1 MLFNNVP
8 FYDPPQR
15 KRMTSFDRS
24 APYSSFLPGIAGV
37 NGKPLWLYFVNR
49 GQAVACFG
57 TQDKDHAIMPFQSA
71 FLHQARV
78 EQEGFRTL
86 LRWREHDEWH
96 FYEPFRAAEEAARSL
111 DTTPSSLFLKE
122 EGNAKGLDFQVSY
135 TTVANE
141 TCPCLLRTV
150 TLKNSSATSRSLEI
164 LDGFPRLIPYGLN
177 HSASQNEPFVSLGYL
192 KIDGLEEG
200 LPFYRFLDA
209 PSYDHVIGKREAG
222 NFYFSF
228 AEDANGSL
236 PILAD
241 GDCVFGEGGSLAT
254 PLCFARGDALQLSA
268 QKTACMT
275 ASAFSHQTRELA
287 PGESVTWHTLCGS
300 AESFEVARDFRQRAM
315 GKGWVVRMQK
325 ASALE
330 VDKVLHRF
338 FMHGEEE
345 LFNQYIPMTFLDN
358 VLRGGL
364 PITLS
369 AGDRNHPLHVYNR
382 VHGDLERDY
391 NSFRL
396 SPTYYS
402 QGNGHY
408 RDVNQN
414 RRNDIW
420 FNPDI
425 GAGNLRYFFNLLR
438 LDGFNPME
446 CLGVVFRLD
455 EDVDAAVLVEEVG
468 LHDPEGMLA
477 DCISGEFAVGDLLGA
492 LEKSGVKQKE
502 RSLVLEKILA
512 VSSLHER
519 AEFGTG
525 FWIDH
530 WFYCF
535 DHLDRFGA
543 LFPDRVEH
551 LLLHEA
557 DYSYW
562 DDENRVLPRAERYL
576 LVGENLVHQMGQP
589 LVDPAK
595 KKMLAGRRDP
605 VNRVRVEGGKGSVY
619 TTNLL
624 EKILCLMLNKA
635 ASVAPSGLGLEM
647 EAGHPG
653 WLDSLNRLPY
663 MFGSSTSELFQL
675 LRAVRMLSDLLE
687 PLEVPV
693 QSWPRELG
701 TFLDEI
707 DQAVRMDDE
716 DPMLY
721 WQAANAAK
729 ESFRAETW
737 MGLSGEM
744 CEVDAERLGSFLT
757 SLDAFLLKLTGK
769 ITDDASGLPQTYFL
783 HKPEGWTLQR
793 DAEGNELLSVD
804 GYPRV
809 SVPGFTAEALPL
821 FLEAPVHALRICGD
835 DREAKRLCDSL
846 RESPLFDP
854 KLKMYILGDRMS
866 DYGASVGR
874 LGVWTAGWF
883 ENENVFLHMEH
894 KLLVSMYESGQ
905 YERLFESMR
914 DVMVPFQPPE
924 RYGRSPLENTSFI
937 TSSRHP
943 YPERHGRGYQP
954 RSSGTTAEVLDLFLR
969 MCFGDRPFRMEG
981 GELLFELAPS
991 LPAWIFTR
999 SASECEWV
1007 LPDGSKRQLSIEEN
1021 SFTVLFL
1028 GKTLVTYHNPE
1039 RENLIHSALK
1049 DEYFYRLCDHEGVV
1063 TEMPGPC
1070 LQGSWAHR
1078 VRKGEFDWIERR
1090 PGRR

>member
-1 MLFNNVP
+1 
-8 FYDPPQR
+8 
-15 KRMTSFDRS
+15 MTSFDRS
-24 APYSSFLPGIAGV
+24 APYSSFLPGIAGLY
-37 NGKPLWLYFVNR
+37 GKPLWLYFVNR

-86 LRWREHDEWH
+86 VRWQEADEWR
-96 FYEPFRAAEEAARSL
+96 FYEPFRAAEEAERSL
-111 DTTPSSLFLKE
+111 DTTPSRLFLSE
-122 EGNAKGLDFQVSY
+122 EANGLGMDFEVSY
-135 TTVANE
+135 TTVPGE
-141 TCPCLLRTV
+141 TCPCLLRSV
-150 TLKNSSATSRSLEI
+150 TLHNRSDVRRRLEI
-164 LDGFPRLIPYGLN
+164 LDGFSRLIPYGLT
-177 HSASQNEPFVSLGYL
+177 HAASQNEPFVSLGYL

-222 NFYFSF
+222 NFYFTIT
-228 AEDANGSL
+228 EDTQKSL

-241 GDCVFGEGGSLAT
+241 GDCVFGEGGSLAL
-254 PLCFARGDALQLSA
+254 PLRFARGEAIDLSA

-275 ASAFSHQTRELA
+275 ASAFSHHEVELEA
-287 PGESVTWHTLCGS
+287 GASVTWHTFCGS
-300 AESFEVARDFRQRAM
+300 AETFEAAREFRERAMSPGWVARKQEESD
-315 GKGWVVRMQK
+315 
-325 ASALE
+325 LE

-338 FMHGEEE
+338 FMHGEDE

-364 PITLS
+364 PMTLS
-369 AGDRNHPLHVYNR
+369 AGDRDHPLHVYNR

-391 NSFRL
+391 NCFSL
-396 SPTYYS
+396 SPTYFS

-420 FNPDI
+420 FHPDI

-446 CLGVVFRLD
+446 CLGVAFRLD
-455 EDVDAAVLVEEVG
+455 EEVDAAALVEKLG
-468 LHDPEGMLA
+468 LADPEGMLEA
-477 DCISGEFAVGDLLGA
+477 CIRGEFTVGALLGV
-492 LEKSGVKQKE
+492 LEKSGGMDKE
-502 RSLVLEKILA
+502 RSGVLENILA
-512 VSSLHER
+512 AACTHER
-519 AEFGTG
+519 AEYGTG

-543 LFPDRVEH
+543 LFPDRLEKV
-551 LLLHEA
+551 LLHEV

-576 LVGENLVHQMGQP
+576 LVGEGLIHQMGQP

-595 KKMLAGRRDP
+595 KKLLAGRRDG
-605 VNRVRVEGGKGSVY
+605 VNRVRCGHGKGRVY

-635 ASVAPSGLGLEM
+635 ASIAPSGFGLEM

-675 LRAVRMLSDLLE
+675 LRAVRMISDLLKSMKV
-687 PLEVPV
+687 PL
-693 QSWPRELG
+693 QCWPRELC
-701 TFLDEI
+701 TFFEEMAK
-707 DQAVRMDDE
+707 AVE
-716 DPMLY
+716 ENSGDPMAY
-721 WQAANAAK
+721 WRAANDAK
-729 ESFRAETW
+729 EAFRAETW
-737 MGLSGEM
+737 MGLSGGM
-744 CEVDAERLGSFLT
+744 CEVEGPVIQDFLT
-757 SLDAFLLKLTGK
+757 TLEGFLVKLAGK
-769 ITDDASGLPQTYFL
+769 VTDKESGLPQTYFL

-793 DAEGNELLSVD
+793 DGEGEPLLSAD

-809 SVPGFTAEALPL
+809 TVPEFTAEALPL
-821 FLEAPVHALRICGD
+821 FLEAPVHALRICEGKE
-835 DREAKRLCDSL
+835 EAAGLCEAL
-846 RESPLFDP
+846 RASPLFDP
-854 KLKMYILGDRMS
+854 KLKMYILGDRMT
-866 DYGASVGR
+866 DYGAAVGR

-894 KLLVSMYESGQ
+894 KLLVSMLESGQ
-905 YERLFESMR
+905 YERLFECMR

-969 MCFGDRPFRMEG
+969 MCFGERPFRMEG
-981 GELLFELAPS
+981 GELVFELAPC
-991 LPAWIFTR
+991 LPSWIFTR

-1007 LPDGSKRQLSIEEN
+1007 LPDGNKRQLAIEEN

-1039 RENLIHSALK
+1039 GRDLIHSGAGNDVL
-1049 DEYFYRLCDHEGVV
+1049 YRLCDHEGEIV
-1063 TEMPGPC
+1063 E
-1070 LQGSWAHR
+1070 
-1078 VRKGEFDWIERR
+1078 RKGSCLKGRLAQRIREGGFDWIERR
-1090 PGRR
+1090 PVCQ